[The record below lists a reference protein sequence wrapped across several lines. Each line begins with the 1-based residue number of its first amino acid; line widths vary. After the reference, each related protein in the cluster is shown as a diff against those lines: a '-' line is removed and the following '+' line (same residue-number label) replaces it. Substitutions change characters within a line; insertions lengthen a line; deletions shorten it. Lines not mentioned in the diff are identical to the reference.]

1 MKEVKSEV
9 SFNIDKNI
17 YPLEVIYRTAYNF
30 TDNFFIWI
38 SNVDN
43 TFVEV
48 NIKPKNLNQNLN
60 IKEKFGND
68 LIDFAT
74 RWSVNKETYKIRE
87 KLILTALGEIKK
99 NA

>member
-1 MKEVKSEV
+1 M
-9 SFNIDKNI
+9 
-17 YPLEVIYRTAYNF
+17 
-30 TDNFFIWI
+30 
-38 SNVDN
+38 
-43 TFVEV
+43 
-48 NIKPKNLNQNLN
+48 N

-99 NA
+99 MYRFIVKGLSKNIYIKKKINNQIDDIEFSFKTREQLNFHSSKNLL